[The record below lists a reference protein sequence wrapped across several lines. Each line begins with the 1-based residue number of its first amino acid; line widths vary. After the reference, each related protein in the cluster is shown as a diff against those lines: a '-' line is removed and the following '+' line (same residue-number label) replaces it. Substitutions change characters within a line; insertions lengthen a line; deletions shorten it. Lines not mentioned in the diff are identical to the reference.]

1 MNNNIDFSDF
11 NKEIIVPKS
20 RCRKF
25 SKYKFTFFSLIT
37 TIIIIIFI
45 IVLMYKNREI
55 SGKES
60 ELSETEKTLNS
71 LKSNIE
77 EIIKKQEE
85 AKENLTSLINELSKN
100 QTEVEKVKSEYAEL
114 EKENDKLL
122 NTKNDLLAQKD
133 YISNKINYKSKSLK
147 EDELKEE
154 IEEKKLLLEKIKQR
168 FEDLSIDNTNI
179 GLNVDNF
186 EKFTETE
193 ILDKCYDSVVY
204 GFHVNRFHENCDG
217 YPLLILIK
225 TTKGKKIGAFT
236 SYSNDGN
243 KNVNDEISCLINID
257 KNKYFLRNIDKSE
270 CYVYSNIDKF
280 SKFGN
285 DLVIYNDGHVE
296 SNFPECYEVNSGDGM
311 KEFIE
316 DKNVEIEIMEIYK
329 LKFK

>member
-55 SGKES
+55 SGKKS

-243 KNVNDEISCLINID
+243 KNVNDEVVKEYL
-257 KNKYFLRNIDKSE
+257 KQF
-270 CYVYSNIDKF
+270 
-280 SKFGN
+280 
-285 DLVIYNDGHVE
+285 
-296 SNFPECYEVNSGDGM
+296 GM
-311 KEFIE
+311 KIDDKLYFDNFAYIMQNNCSLDSNQNTIENNDKKENNEFFKNSDIYEDEDEDDTSINKE
-316 DKNVEIEIMEIYK
+316 DKKE
-329 LKFK
+329 